1 MLIVGLPHDPRP
13 ESFDFVSSADGL
25 RVMQQGACAPQDLPA
40 DQTLVAILPASR
52 LTWHRLKLPPLPR
65 HQRLAAAIGLLE
77 DQWLQPAASLHI
89 SLIPMAHAKPGEDNH
104 WACACDAQWLH
115 LALQPLAQN
124 GRMPQ
129 RLVPDFAPV
138 LPGRPESVF
147 LTGPQDA
154 ATLIWCRPQGVLWS
168 PLPCPWPLLQATP
181 VVAQVEPGAAQL
193 LATLSG
199 HLEQAT
205 VHSQTRAE
213 RWLQATALPW
223 DLATGTWSQTP
234 LQRFWRQVQSLA
246 RALWHDPSWKPAR
259 VALLGLVLAQGL
271 GLNAWSWF
279 MGQELLGQKQA
290 LNALLTQTFPQT
302 RLVVDAPLQMR
313 QALLRLQQQVGAPT
327 RDNRKSCCSSCP
339 NPKFWQPPSAASAT
353 TAMP

>member
-1 MLIVGLPHDPRP
+1 
-13 ESFDFVSSADGL
+13 
-25 RVMQQGACAPQDLPA
+25 
-40 DQTLVAILPASR
+40 
-52 LTWHRLKLPPLPR
+52 
-65 HQRLAAAIGLLE
+65 
-77 DQWLQPAASLHI
+77 
-89 SLIPMAHAKPGEDNH
+89 MAHAKPGEDNH

-279 MGQELLGQKQA
+279 MGQELLNQKQA

-302 RLVVDAPLQMR
+302 QLVVDAPLQMK
-313 QALLRLQQQVGAPT
+313 QALQRLQQQVGAAHPG
-327 RDNRKSCCSSCP
+327 
-339 NPKFWQPPSAASAT
+339 QPEVMLHQLSQVEAL
-353 TAMP
+353 TAPIRSIRYDGRALTIKTDGALNMAPAQQQRLRQLGYALHIQPEGLTMAYEGKP